1 MKTTATSNKTTSTIS
16 LKNELLGLS
25 KDQKDEVLSEIG
37 ELLVVK
43 VLESVA
49 DSRSPIDGKKF
60 EPLKKPDKDGKG
72 GEYRAFKL
80 KETGSDNPNLDLTGD
95 MLTSLDF
102 KIVNDK
108 IELGVYG
115 EDAGKAD
122 GHNNFSGKSKLPKR
136 QFLPDKGE
144 AFEDSIMS
152 LISDTIDQ
160 YKADNATLSSKELK
174 TIETKE
180 DLYKYLAEVLG
191 DYERSKLKSMVLSSE
206 LSVSLDDFDLLDL
219 L

>member
-16 LKNELLGLS
+16 LKNELLGFT
-25 KDQKDEVLSEIG
+25 KDQKEEVLSEIG

-49 DSRSPIDGKKF
+49 DSRSPIDGSSFARLSDEYAKKKKA
-60 EPLKKPDKDGKG
+60 EP
-72 GEYRAFKL
+72 
-80 KETGSDNPNLDLTGD
+80 GSDKPNLDLTGS

-144 AFEDSIMS
+144 AFENSIMS
-152 LISDTIDQ
+152 LISDTIEQ
-160 YKADNATLSSKELK
+160 YRADNSTFNPKVLD
-174 TIETKE
+174 TIESKD
-180 DLYKYLAEVLG
+180 DLYNYLSEVLG
-191 DYERSKLKSMVLSSE
+191 DFERKKLKSLVLSSE
-206 LSVSLDDFDLLDL
+206 LSTSLDEFGLLDL